1 MSCSRWPGL
10 EGARALVT
18 GGSRGI
24 GRAIVG
30 ELARSG
36 VEVLLTARDAERAE
50 RVAEE
55 VRSDGGKARG
65 LGLDLSDPS
74 AASGVLDALVKD
86 LKESGGLP
94 LVVHNAG
101 MARDGLILRMSLDQ
115 WNEVLGANLTG
126 AYLVTKAVL
135 PGMIRARRGRIVVIS
150 SVVGR
155 MGNPGQANYAASKA
169 GLHGFIRSVAREVGA
184 RGVTV
189 NAVAPGY
196 IDTDMT
202 SALPDAAREKL
213 LELVPMGRLGR
224 PEDVASAVA
233 FLLSEAAAYIT
244 GEVLDVNGGMDM

>member
-1 MSCSRWPGL
+1 
-10 EGARALVT
+10 VD
-18 GGSRGI
+18 
-24 GRAIVG
+24 

-36 VEVLLTARDAERAE
+36 VEVLLTARDAARAE

-55 VRSDGGKARG
+55 VRSGGGKARG

-74 AASGVLDALVKD
+74 AASGVLDALVKE
-86 LKESGGLP
+86 LKDGGGLP
-94 LVVHNAG
+94 LLVHNAG
-101 MARDGLILRMSLDQ
+101 MARDGLILRMSLAQ

-126 AYLVTKAVL
+126 AYLVTKALL

-169 GLHGFIRSVAREVGA
+169 GLHGFVRSVAREVGA

-202 SALPDAAREKL
+202 RALPDAAREKL

-224 PEDVASAVA
+224 PGDVASAVA